1 MSENNQTKSTGAQ
14 QDAKKAFIDQVKHV
28 IQNKEQIKEQVV
40 ENITIAGKI
49 VEAQAKQFVK
59 ETKKSKFF
67 NESIVPL
74 AESEMADKAIDVLNT
89 KLKLK
94 DTSIMKSIQKIRK
107 DILDTKLGNAKV
119 VKAVPAEA
127 ANKTAK
133 PAAAK
138 ATAKTAAATDSKE

>member
-1 MSENNQTKSTGAQ
+1 MSENNQSKSTRTQ
-14 QDAKKAFIDQVKHV
+14 QDAKRAFIDQVKHV

-49 VEAQAKQFVK
+49 VEAQAKHLVT

-74 AESEMADKAIDVLNT
+74 AESEAADKAIDVLNT

-94 DTSIMKSIQKIRK
+94 DTSIMKHIEKLRK
-107 DILDTKLGNAKV
+107 DILDTKV
-119 VKAVPAEA
+119 
-127 ANKTAK
+127 KTAK
-133 PAAAK
+133 VAKPAPAETATDKPAEKASKKPAA
-138 ATAKTAAATDSKE
+138 TTSSETKE

>member
-1 MSENNQTKSTGAQ
+1 MSENNQTKTNGAQ
-14 QDAKKAFIDQVKHV
+14 QEAKKAFIDQVKHA

-94 DTSIMKSIQKIRK
+94 DTSIMKSIEKIRK

-119 VKAVPAEA
+119 AKAVPEKAQAKKAAKAPVEAEA
-127 ANKTAK
+127 AA
-133 PAAAK
+133 
-138 ATAKTAAATDSKE
+138 